1 MKINLINGLPVT
13 DIELIYNSHSMLLEN
28 VLLDTGCATTI
39 FDTDLVE
46 NIGLVIDPLRGKS
59 VRMFGIGGQSE
70 LCFQQPINRIEIDR
84 FLVENF
90 TLQLGM
96 TSEPYGFSGILGVD
110 FFIAAN
116 LNIDFNMMEVRA
128 T

>member
-1 MKINLINGLPVT
+1 
-13 DIELIYNSHSMLLEN
+13 
-28 VLLDTGCATTI
+28 
-39 FDTDLVE
+39 
-46 NIGLVIDPLRGKS
+46 
-59 VRMFGIGGQSE
+59 MFGIGGQSE
-70 LCFQQPINRIEIDR
+70 LCSQQPINRIEIDR